1 MVQSFDVA
9 NLFTDEQAEAELLAA
24 IRQDPETYWHIC
36 DITPES
42 VWAFHRAAFHEI
54 QTAITEG
61 QPIPGGDDATTP
73 AAEPVEVAHHLAN
86 LYKKRMTADLLQNA
100 FSQLHQA
107 TPADR
112 LLTDLEHGATEISQS
127 IRDLQAGQTVAVPD
141 LFDSLLAD
149 VDKRYQAVK
158 EQGRATVGIPTAFPR
173 LDKMLGG
180 LQKGIHLL
188 AAEPGAGKTTFAL
201 QVARQAAVMGHP
213 VLFVTF
219 EESPDRLVLKM
230 LCSAAGL
237 NLKRFTDG
245 YGQADELRP
254 AIRDHGASLARVHLV
269 EGTSKTSVQQV
280 KAKALQVMQRSGA
293 DQCLVIVDYLQRWA
307 STTAEHFNDFRH
319 TVSGLVSDLR
329 ELSMRLNSPVLV
341 ISSQNRGG
349 QGSGSLTSLKESGDL
364 EYSADSALFLT
375 KDDKRPVNGTD
386 RAITL
391 ELRKN
396 RYGDQ
401 GQVEMLFK
409 PERGHFAEVAR

>member
-1 MVQSFDVA
+1 MAHRPRLPAVRVLFCDYKPPGPPGQGIYHRKEVLFVIQSFDVA
-9 NLFTDEQAEAELLAA
+9 SQFTDEQAEAELLAA

-42 VWAFHRAAFHEI
+42 VWAFHRATFREI
-54 QTAITEG
+54 QTAIVNG
-61 QPIPGGDDATTP
+61 GDSIPGGDDATNP

-107 TPADR
+107 TLADR

-127 IRDLQAGQTVAVPD
+127 IRELQAGQTVAVPD

-149 VDKRYQAVK
+149 VDKRYQSLK

-245 YGQADELRP
+245 YGPADELRP
-254 AIRDHGASLARVHLV
+254 AIQQHGASLSAF
-269 EGTSKTSVQQV
+269 
-280 KAKALQVMQRSGA
+280 KA
-293 DQCLVIVDYLQRWA
+293 
-307 STTAEHFNDFRH
+307 
-319 TVSGLVSDLR
+319 
-329 ELSMRLNSPVLV
+329 
-341 ISSQNRGG
+341 ISRDTFGG
-349 QGSGSLTSLKESGDL
+349 
-364 EYSADSALFLT
+364 
-375 KDDKRPVNGTD
+375 
-386 RAITL
+386 
-391 ELRKN
+391 
-396 RYGDQ
+396 
-401 GQVEMLFK
+401 
-409 PERGHFAEVAR
+409 